1 VTRRKRLGAELFA
14 AAVATAALVPDR
26 AVASEWEGVFGLEAG
41 GGYAIA
47 APRTAAEPSA
57 LNGGALRARLF
68 YGLTDALGV
77 AVTGQ
82 IAWFEARRPVASIGS
97 LDETGQVVS
106 GLGYGDEI
114 TRTRLQDLGGSLIY
128 TLDVLRVVPFLS
140 AGVASMRT
148 VEEDSAAVRVEHDLV
163 LRFEVGADVAALDWF
178 WIGASAVFD
187 TFLTQ
192 RADFTAQTTFLV
204 RASVVLGPAKR
215 RHP

>member
-1 VTRRKRLGAELFA
+1 MTRRKRLGAALFA
-14 AAVATAALVPDR
+14 AAVATTALVPAR

-41 GGYAIA
+41 GGYTVAS
-47 APRTAAEPSA
+47 PRTAAEPSA
-57 LNGGALRARLF
+57 LNGGAFRARLY

-82 IAWFEARRPVASIGS
+82 IAWFEARRPI
-97 LDETGQVVS
+97 VS
-106 GLGYGDEI
+106 GSGYGAEI
-114 TRTRLQDLGGSLIY
+114 TRTRLQDLGGSFIY

-148 VEEDSAAVRVEHDLV
+148 VEEDSAAVRVEHDVV
-163 LRFEVGADVAALDWF
+163 LRFEVGADVATLDWF

-192 RADFTAQTTFLV
+192 HADFTAQTTFLI
-204 RASVVLGPAKR
+204 RAAIVLGPGKP
-215 RHP
+215 RHR